1 MDLSLI
7 HWYLQAF
14 IIFLKVENIGQ
25 TLSHQFAIPQKYYC
39 VFSKPPYKSMVW
51 FLYDRN
57 LHHERV
63 KESQGDKKKFRDSF
77 SNIFTQGTRESIL
90 FYSLGSFIQYVR
102 KFFKRT
108 NISYPLDFP
117 HSLYFKHNFCQC
129 GPWKYNAD

>member
-39 VFSKPPYKSMVW
+39 LFKAPYKSMVW

-63 KESQGDKKKFRDSF
+63 KESQGDKKKFGDSF
-77 SNIFTQGTRESIL
+77 SNIFTQGKRESIL
-90 FYSLGSFIQYVR
+90 FYSLGSIIQYVR